1 MRTVSYIAG
10 LVLISAPLAA
20 QTPALQ
26 PGDHVRWEEGG
37 RRVAGR
43 VVALDPVRVRLGG
56 RQEDRILSLDVPG
69 LQKRLRPSRKGRGVF
84 IGAGTG
90 ALVGAVIGYA
100 SVGDD
105 ASTDCPVLGCSFMM
119 GSPAM
124 NAVAGAVVLGS
135 VGAIIGFIAAPGAK
149 WATLG
154 AEPSADRRVSL
165 STEVNRIGIRMRF

>member
-10 LVLISAPLAA
+10 LVLAAAPLAA

-37 RRVAGR
+37 RRVAAR

-56 RQEDRILSLDVPG
+56 GQEDRILSLDLPG

-105 ASTDCPVLGCSFMM
+105 ASTDCPVLGCSFM

-154 AEPSADRRVSL
+154 AEPSANRRVSL
-165 STEVNRIGIRMRF
+165 NTEANRIGIRMRF